1 MQRKPLLP
9 SFDLEG
15 VAQLISAGAVGRI
28 VVMCGAGISVSAG
41 IPDFRA
47 LPAGLPGLGPQPVG
61 LILGAGMVLCVCRT
75 PGTGLYSQLA
85 RYNLPRPEAVFSL
98 SFFSRSNPRPFTQLA
113 AELLPGRFTPT
124 PTHYFLALLHRKGLL
139 LRCFTQNIDSLES
152 VAGLPAEA
160 VVAAHGNFDS
170 ASCID
175 CGRSHPIDWVK
186 AQLLAG
192 NISRCSL
199 CGSLVKPDIVFFGE
213 ALPQR
218 FHQLRR
224 QDLQRGNGGTAKKA
238 GGSGVRLPVAAD
250 GEGS

>member
-28 VVMCGAGISVSAG
+28 VVM
-41 IPDFRA
+41 
-47 LPAGLPGLGPQPVG
+47 
-61 LILGAGMVLCVCRT
+61 T

-85 RYNLPRPEAVFSL
+85 RYNLPQPEAVFSL
-98 SFFSRSNPRPFTQLA
+98 SFFRSNPRPFTQLA
-113 AELLPGRFTPT
+113 AELLPGHFTPT

-175 CGRSHPIDWVK
+175 CGRPHPIDWVK

-192 NISRCSL
+192 NISHCSL

-224 QDLQRGNGGTAKKA
+224 QDLQR
-238 GGSGVRLPVAAD
+238 
-250 GEGS
+250 